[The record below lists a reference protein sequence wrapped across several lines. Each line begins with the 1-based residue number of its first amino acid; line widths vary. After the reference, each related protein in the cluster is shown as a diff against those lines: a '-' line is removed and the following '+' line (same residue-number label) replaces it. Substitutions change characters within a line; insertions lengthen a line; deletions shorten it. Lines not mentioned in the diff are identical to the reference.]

1 VAATV
6 VVGGSVHAQPLPP
19 FQVTVTVSL
28 AGCPAN
34 ATGNLQTLSGTLPAQ
49 DIDFAFWQ
57 GGSGSCSASLDLLMD
72 SFSGSFVVTVPCSG
86 VVLTDT
92 VDYQINTLGGDSA
105 HVLVWLDCGAPPAQD
120 CLGVPGGSA
129 QPGTPCVTV
138 GGAPGAWNE
147 ECQCVFSSGN
157 CNACFT
163 VSQALDGNG
172 DPIPFTAAFSNCSSG
187 GTAPITYVW
196 DFPSTAQTAFET
208 TYTYSGAGTW
218 FACLNMNA
226 AGCTS
231 NLCDTVVFD
240 MNGML
245 VDSVVVYDC
254 LQIANGPNLPGTP
267 CTNPATGETGTWSA
281 DCECI
286 TNSTGCQAGFWVIQ
300 AYDQDSLPVP
310 NEVWVWNLSSGTS
323 PFQFL
328 WTFGDGTSST
338 EAFPTHVYANG
349 GPYQLC
355 LTITDGAG
363 CTSVHCDDVSVDD
376 SGFYSGM
383 VIDGRPG
390 SLRSGFTIRVRDQ
403 VSTDVSEEVGM
414 IDAMTWPNP
423 VSDQLNLNFRST
435 AKGAFVLQVAD
446 VNGRV
451 LRSTRAGFAYG
462 DNRIQVSTEGLPAGL
477 YLLRME
483 QGGNVRS
490 IRFVKD

>member
-1 VAATV
+1 MKNSIRSFALALLLIPSLAAL
-6 VVGGSVHAQPLPP
+6 AQPLPP
-19 FQVTVTVSL
+19 YVVYINGYITGCMPNSQVTII
-28 AGCPAN
+28 PMN
-34 ATGNLQTLSGTLPAQ
+34 GTLPNFSLV
-49 DIDFAFWQ
+49 IDVDANCAF
-57 GGSGSCSASLDLLMD
+57 DT
-72 SFSGSFVVTVPCSG
+72 VVTMTSPGGGFIATTPCNGGLITGIGQYQVDTSSTTGTTIVMNCGGPVFDCLQVPNGPNMPGTPCTSPAGATGTWSPDCMCVVDDPTGCEASFTFQQVAPWQIQITNTSSGQPPFVYSWFLPDGTSSNLAEPTFTFNSWGAYGLCLIIADANGCSSSMCDTL
-86 VVLTDT
+86 VVD
-92 VDYQINTLGGDSA
+92 INGNVTS
-105 HVLVWLDCGAPPAQD
+105 GANPSLD
-120 CLGVPGGSA
+120 CLGVP
-129 QPGTPCVTV
+129 
-138 GGAPGAWNE
+138 
-147 ECQCVFSSGN
+147 
-157 CNACFT
+157 
-163 VSQALDGNG
+163 
-172 DPIPFTAAFSNCSSG
+172 
-187 GTAPITYVW
+187 
-196 DFPSTAQTAFET
+196 
-208 TYTYSGAGTW
+208 
-218 FACLNMNA
+218 
-226 AGCTS
+226 
-231 NLCDTVVFD
+231 
-240 MNGML
+240 
-245 VDSVVVYDC
+245 
-254 LQIANGPNLPGTP
+254 NGPNGPGAP
-267 CTNPATGETGTWSA
+267 CGDPGNGTGGIWNA
-281 DCECI
+281 NCECI
-286 TNSTGCQAGFWVIQ
+286 PFNNTQCQAGFWVIQ

-435 AKGAFVLQVAD
+435 AKGAFVLQVVD

-462 DNRIQVSTEGLPAGL
+462 DNRIQVSTEELPAGL